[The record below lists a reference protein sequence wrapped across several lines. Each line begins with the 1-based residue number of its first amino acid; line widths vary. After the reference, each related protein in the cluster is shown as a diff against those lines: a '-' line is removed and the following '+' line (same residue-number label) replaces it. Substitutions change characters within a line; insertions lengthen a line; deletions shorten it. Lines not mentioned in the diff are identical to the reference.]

1 MPIRWLLNLPAH
13 RKVLLFLAGGM
24 VTLVFDAFI
33 DHFKWARA
41 HEAGLLHGMAWNQWI
56 PIFYG
61 LAAAALLALPA
72 LVQLED
78 KRENQ
83 VLITFGVLGIVVG
96 TLGIFFHLKRIV
108 SELPDEHTLEA
119 IGRALKD
126 EPPIF
131 APAAFAGVG
140 LLLITLKRLTGA
152 TRRA

>member
-41 HEAGLLHGMAWNQWI
+41 NEMGVLHGMAWNQWI

-61 LAAAALLALPA
+61 LIAAVLLAIPAVIQLPS
-72 LVQLED
+72 
-78 KRENQ
+78 KRETTLLT
-83 VLITFGVLGIVVG
+83 VFGLAGMLVGLLGV
-96 TLGIFFHLKRIV
+96 FFHLKRIV
-108 SELPDEHTLEA
+108 GELPDEHTLEA
-119 IGRALKD
+119 LGRALKD

-131 APAAFAGVG
+131 APASFAGVG
-140 LLLITLKRLTGA
+140 LLLLTLKRLTGA
-152 TRRA
+152 DRGA